1 MTFYEIVRNFIHN
14 EAIRYVILILE
25 IMGTSV
31 ITWAAAIAFV
41 KHFQNAFFKKKYDL
55 LTTFLKSLVTG
66 LEFLMAGEILNTI
79 LVHSLQELL
88 VLSGVIILRIALT
101 VLIHFDSRSH
111 RLDKDNGAKENHVE
125 ESTPQE

>member
-1 MTFYEIVRNFIHN
+1 MTFYEIVHNFIHN

-55 LTTFLKSLVTG
+55 LTTFLKSLVT
-66 LEFLMAGEILNTI
+66 NTED
-79 LVHSLQELL
+79 S
-88 VLSGVIILRIALT
+88 AMLT
-101 VLIHFDSRSH
+101 VRKVAIQIH
-111 RLDKDNGAKENHVE
+111 L
-125 ESTPQE
+125 